1 MRTLAPLCM
10 ILLVLLMA
18 FAVKEWQNDTCPFS
32 FGLRKEWIKKE
43 IQEAVK
49 AINRLNISGKTN
61 M

>member
-1 MRTLAPLCM
+1 M

-43 IQEAVK
+43 IQEAAK